1 MRVTSLLELPDEL
14 LLCVVHSLDPWE
26 RQATL
31 LKLSLV
37 NRQLATFA
45 GDELYSSLS
54 IHPQR
59 THILIAH
66 LLQKPKLATKVVEL
80 NVQCTGVDEARLLMW
95 DQYDFRTK
103 TVVFSPSEALLETR
117 RRCMSIL
124 RKKGFTDDC
133 IHWITGSGIDES
145 FIYIAALL
153 LHTPNVKYLT
163 LGYQVASDM
172 ARPMGLHGDGRP
184 RYAAH
189 LLGQVFQRLKWLRI
203 RPRKLR
209 VWLERQHPT
218 SRLQH
223 PILQQQFEGYD
234 GHLDALRERMR
245 IPKAELEAENNGP
258 VGLKARIVGKDD
270 ELRLDCLIIDGMISL
285 RHLEIPSHSLFPRP
299 SRTGKSEIM
308 IFPPYIR
315 SIGITA
321 CAWSIVPYLDQFLAT
336 ERKKYTHLMR
346 IEAVWSDFVV
356 RKASEPSLETAQA
369 NLRRVIAAWKE
380 YNIEMICTL
389 MRGYAYGPTLR
400 E

>member
-1 MRVTSLLELPDEL
+1 
-14 LLCVVHSLDPWE
+14 
-26 RQATL
+26 
-31 LKLSLV
+31 
-37 NRQLATFA
+37 
-45 GDELYSSLS
+45 
-54 IHPQR
+54 
-59 THILIAH
+59 
-66 LLQKPKLATKVVEL
+66 
-80 NVQCTGVDEARLLMW
+80 
-95 DQYDFRTK
+95 
-103 TVVFSPSEALLETR
+103 
-117 RRCMSIL
+117 
-124 RKKGFTDDC
+124 
-133 IHWITGSGIDES
+133 
-145 FIYIAALL
+145 
-153 LHTPNVKYLT
+153 
-163 LGYQVASDM
+163 
-172 ARPMGLHGDGRP
+172 MGLHGDGRP

-189 LLGQVFQRLKWLRI
+189 LLGQVFQRLEWLRI

-299 SRTGKSEIM
+299 SGTGKSEIM

-336 ERKKYTHLMR
+336 ERKKYPHLMR

-380 YNIEMICTL
+380 HNIEMISTL